1 MVVAGTGRYGRL
13 LSPLEFASIRH
24 DASRRSPEDIMGIRR
39 ANLEDGASLAAL
51 SIEVWIGTYLRR
63 GVNAFF
69 ANYVLTE
76 FTKAKFESHLGNA
89 NEAFFVS
96 DNEEGIDGF
105 IRVSEAKDPPVSG
118 CSTTEISTL
127 YVQPR
132 HHGKGIGRQLLGEG
146 LRHCRDREAKS
157 VWLTTNAENSV
168 AIRFY
173 QAQGFTN
180 VGQTHFRIE
189 EEAYLNEVFAYTF
202 G

>member
-1 MVVAGTGRYGRL
+1 
-13 LSPLEFASIRH
+13 
-24 DASRRSPEDIMGIRR
+24 MGIRR
-39 ANLEDGASLAAL
+39 ANLDDAASLAAL

-76 FTKAKFESHLGNA
+76 FTKAKFASHLGDA

-105 IRVSEAKDPPVSG
+105 IRVSEGRNPPVSC
-118 CSTTEISTL
+118 CSTIEISTL

-132 HHGKGIGRQLLGEG
+132 HHGKGLGKQLLCEG
-146 LRHCRDREAKS
+146 LKHCQDREAKS
-157 VWLTTNAENSV
+157 VWLTTNAENSP

-173 QAQGFTN
+173 LAQGFTN

-189 EEAYLNEVFAYTF
+189 EEAYLNQVLAYTF
-202 G
+202 EPNP